1 MMILKGEKIRLRA
14 LEPEDLDFLY
24 TTENN
29 TNFWQVSNTLVP
41 FSKFILTQYLENAH
55 QDIFTV
61 KQLRLM
67 IEREGVA
74 IGTIDLFDYEPMH
87 ARAGLGI
94 WIVQESNRRQGY
106 AKEAIRLIIEYAF
119 FKLQLN
125 QLYCNISAN
134 NQASIN
140 LFSALD
146 FALIGVKKKWNKSPN
161 GWEDELMFQL
171 LCE

>member
-1 MMILKGEKIRLRA
+1 MLVGENIRLRA
-14 LEPEDLDFLY
+14 LEPEDLDLFY
-24 TTENN
+24 KWEND
-29 TNFWQVSNTLVP
+29 TSIWKISQIYKP
-41 FSKFILTQYLENAH
+41 FSRHLLKRYLRNAH
-55 QDIFTV
+55 QDIFTA

-67 IEREGVA
+67 IEREGYA
-74 IGTIDLFDYEPMH
+74 IGTIDLFDYEPIH
-87 ARAGLGI
+87 ARASVGI
-94 WIVQESNRRQGY
+94 WIVQESNRRRGY
-106 AKEAIRLIIEYAF
+106 AKEALRLIIEYAF

-140 LFSALD
+140 LFSSLD
-146 FALIGVKKKWNKSPN
+146 FTLIGAKKKWNKSPN

>member
-1 MMILKGEKIRLRA
+1 MLVGENIRLRA
-14 LEPEDLDFLY
+14 LEPEDLDLFY
-24 TTENN
+24 KWENDSCVWKISQ
-29 TNFWQVSNTLVP
+29 TYKP
-41 FSKFILTQYLENAH
+41 FSRHLLKCYLENAH

-67 IEREGVA
+67 IERDGVA

-106 AKEAIRLIIEYAF
+106 AKEALRLIIEYAF

-146 FALIGVKKKWNKSPN
+146 FELIGIKKKWNKSPN

>member
-1 MMILKGEKIRLRA
+1 MLEGENISLRA
-14 LEPEDLDFLY
+14 LEPEDLDLFY
-24 TTENN
+24 KWENDSSVWKISQ
-29 TNFWQVSNTLVP
+29 TYKP
-41 FSKFILTQYLENAH
+41 FSRYLLKRYLENAH

-67 IEREGVA
+67 IEKDGVA

-106 AKEAIRLIIEYAF
+106 AKEALRLTIEYAF

-146 FALIGVKKKWNKSPN
+146 FVLIGVKEKWNKSPN

>member
-1 MMILKGEKIRLRA
+1 MLVGENIRLRA
-14 LEPEDLDFLY
+14 LVPEDLDLFY
-24 TTENN
+24 KWENDSSIWKISQ
-29 TNFWQVSNTLVP
+29 TYKP
-41 FSKFILTQYLENAH
+41 FSKYLLKRYLENAH

-67 IEREGVA
+67 IEKDGVA

-94 WIVQESNRRQGY
+94 WIVQDSNRRQGY
-106 AKEAIRLIIEYAF
+106 AKEALRLTIEYAF

-146 FALIGVKKKWNKSPN
+146 FVLIGVKKKWNKSPN
-161 GWEDELMFQL
+161 GWQDELMFQL

>member
-1 MMILKGEKIRLRA
+1 MLVGENIRLRA
-14 LEPEDLDFLY
+14 LEPEDLDLFY
-24 TTENN
+24 KWENDSSIWKISQ
-29 TNFWQVSNTLVP
+29 TYKP
-41 FSKFILTQYLENAH
+41 FSRDLLKRYLENAH

-67 IEREGVA
+67 IERDGVA
-74 IGTIDLFDYEPMH
+74 IGTIDLFDYEPIH

-106 AKEAIRLIIEYAF
+106 AIESLRLIIEYAF

>member
-1 MMILKGEKIRLRA
+1 MLEGENISLRA
-14 LEPEDLDFLY
+14 LEPEDLDLFY
-24 TTENN
+24 KWENDSSVWKISQ
-29 TNFWQVSNTLVP
+29 TYKP
-41 FSKFILTQYLENAH
+41 FSKFLLKRYLENAH

-67 IEREGVA
+67 IEKDGVA

-94 WIVQESNRRQGY
+94 WIVQDSNRRQGY
-106 AKEAIRLIIEYAF
+106 AKEALRLTIEYAF

-146 FALIGVKKKWNKSPN
+146 FVLIGVKKKWNKSPN
-161 GWEDELMFQL
+161 GWQDELMFQL

>member
-1 MMILKGEKIRLRA
+1 MLVGENIRLRA
-14 LEPEDLDFLY
+14 LEPEDLDLFY
-24 TTENN
+24 KWENDSSIWKISQ
-29 TNFWQVSNTLVP
+29 TYKP
-41 FSKFILTQYLENAH
+41 FSRYLLKRYLENAH

-67 IEREGVA
+67 IERDGEA
-74 IGTIDLFDYEPMH
+74 IGTIDLFDYEPIH

-106 AKEAIRLIIEYAF
+106 AMESLRLIIEYAF

>member
-1 MMILKGEKIRLRA
+1 MLVGENIRLRA
-14 LEPEDLDFLY
+14 LEPEDLDLFY
-24 TTENN
+24 KWENDSSIWKISQ
-29 TNFWQVSNTLVP
+29 TYKP
-41 FSKFILTQYLENAH
+41 FSRNLLKRYLENAH

-106 AKEAIRLIIEYAF
+106 AMESLRLIIEYAF

>member
-1 MMILKGEKIRLRA
+1 MLEGENISLRA
-14 LEPEDLDFLY
+14 LEPEDLDLFY
-24 TTENN
+24 KWENDSSVWKISQ
-29 TNFWQVSNTLVP
+29 TYKP
-41 FSKFILTQYLENAH
+41 FSKYLLKRYLENAH

-67 IEREGVA
+67 IEKDGVA

-94 WIVQESNRRQGY
+94 WIVQDSNRRQGY
-106 AKEAIRLIIEYAF
+106 AKEALRLTIEYAF

-146 FALIGVKKKWNKSPN
+146 FVLIGVKKKWNKSPN